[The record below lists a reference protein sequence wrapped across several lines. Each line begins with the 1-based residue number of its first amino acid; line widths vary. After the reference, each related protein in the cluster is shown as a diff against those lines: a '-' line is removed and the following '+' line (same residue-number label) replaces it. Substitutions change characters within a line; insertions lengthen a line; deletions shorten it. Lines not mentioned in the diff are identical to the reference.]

1 MNHAATLGT
10 NGFMRNK
17 DPLIIEQPDFQ
28 SAKQRY
34 GQRTLAFLG
43 WAGWLYLLLP
53 LVNIIG
59 WGFGAQLFY
68 EKIIIHSD
76 KVELTALVIAY
87 VILITVV
94 LNMIAGWAL
103 YHIWRFAGKE
113 RRKPQPQPTMDDLG
127 EYFRV
132 KPYRIPQWQQSK
144 RMTLH
149 IDDAG
154 YLKNIDTIGKDLRA
168 AADHLR

>member
-1 MNHAATLGT
+1 MSNTATLGT
-10 NGFMRNK
+10 TGFMRNK

-28 SAKQRY
+28 SMKQRY

-59 WGFGAQLFY
+59 WGFGAEMFY
-68 EKIIIHSD
+68 EKIIVHSD
-76 KVELTALVIAY
+76 KVELTALVITY
-87 VILITVV
+87 VILVTVV
-94 LNMIAGWAL
+94 LNLIAGWAL

-113 RRKPQPQPTMDDLG
+113 RRKAQPEPTMDELS

-132 KPYRIPQWQQSK
+132 KAYRIPQWQKTK

-149 IDDAG
+149 INDKG
-154 YLKNIDTIGKDLRA
+154 YLEDIDTIGKNLRKA
-168 AADHLR
+168 SSLL